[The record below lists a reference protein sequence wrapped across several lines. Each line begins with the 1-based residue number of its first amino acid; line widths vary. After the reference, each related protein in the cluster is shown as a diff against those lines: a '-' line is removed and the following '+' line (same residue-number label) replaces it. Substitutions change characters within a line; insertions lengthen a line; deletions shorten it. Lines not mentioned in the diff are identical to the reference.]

1 MLTDPELIAAAIL
14 IPKFK
19 TCWTSD
25 ECVLKLGLDYIKS
38 HLKEQV
44 VVMTEGG
51 DTYHSSEEEDFFS
64 AIKQSRSQENT
75 KQLETYLGCPG
86 DITDV
91 LKSFPAVFHFME
103 LLGQMKVLTNC
114 DTVDIIDSAMPFT
127 ICIAFL
133 NSCVNP
139 ILYSF
144 VGENFR
150 KNLFRLLRCAPG
162 GPARTHPP
170 ISSKMSTLS
179 YRGSEVLRLSGS
191 NKAVMNNSC

>member
-14 IPKFK
+14 VPKFK

-64 AIKQSRSQENT
+64 AIKESRSQENT

-86 DITDV
+86 NRCRGDSPALACITRSSADTSPAADPPR
-91 LKSFPAVFHFME
+91 LCRIDCTEMKLNPGQASLQSFRLHPFSVS
-103 LLGQMKVLTNC
+103 
-114 DTVDIIDSAMPFT
+114 SAMR
-127 ICIAFL
+127 AW
-133 NSCVNP
+133 
-139 ILYSF
+139 
-144 VGENFR
+144 
-150 KNLFRLLRCAPG
+150 A
-162 GPARTHPP
+162 
-170 ISSKMSTLS
+170 
-179 YRGSEVLRLSGS
+179 
-191 NKAVMNNSC
+191 